1 MTHKQTETESDFP
14 QEDYEHRQ
22 AAMDAAYSQ
31 EYRRWFATLSETDR
45 QRLTLDGLHEP
56 DCNLRALSG
65 GTGGEIALELVA
77 GKSGYDDDKRRVPT
91 LDADIPVGTDHDQ
104 LRDIGLS
111 AKQAESVLRW
121 ISCRNSDEVN
131 RLAADRLAR
140 FFALL
145 MPPTTMH
152 KINLHLLGIRSL
164 AGLFLTNRDGSTK
177 LTDLAQR
184 AGMSKQLLAFHAR
197 KIADAM
203 NFHGIAQKRESA
215 RANYSAAA
223 RARWGALTPEQ
234 RRARRHGQKGIVG
247 TQQATSND
255 QNLTISTSL

>member
-1 MTHKQTETESDFP
+1 MSRKTETESEFH
-14 QEDYEHRQ
+14 QEHYEQRQ

-56 DCNLRALSG
+56 DCNLRVLSN

-77 GKSGYDDDKRRVPT
+77 GKAGYDDDKRRVPT
-91 LDADIPVGTDHDQ
+91 LDADIPEGTDHAQ

-111 AKQAESVLRW
+111 SKQAEAVLKW
-121 ISCRNSDEVN
+121 ISYRNSDEVN

-164 AGLFLTNRDGSTK
+164 AGLFLTNRDGSTT

-184 AGMSKQLLAFHAR
+184 AGVSKQLLAFHAR

-203 NFHGIAQKRESA
+203 NFHGIAQKRESS
-215 RANYSAAA
+215 REVYSQAAK
-223 RARWGALTPEQ
+223 ARWAALTPEE
-234 RRARRHGQKGIVG
+234 RIARRHGARGIRG
-247 TQQATSND
+247 TQHATPTA
-255 QNLTISTSL
+255 QI